1 MKLITISG
9 VDGSG
14 KSTQIKLLQNYLES
28 SGKKVFYFHANR
40 SSISNLYNI
49 LRPHKVIAKKHHE
62 SVARANWTQIQL
74 RKLALLIDIWR
85 FKSLYHRLEKEGFD
99 YILSD
104 RYFFDAIIN
113 LEYLMGKNCI
123 LKAEGSIMRPD
134 TAIYLEIAPEEIMR
148 RDRKPDQGIRYLE
161 KKMELFSKKKA
172 VWKMHSISANR
183 LQDEVFSEIR
193 RKFSI

>member
-14 KSTQIKLLQNYLES
+14 KSTQVKLLQNHLETL
-28 SGKKVFYFHANR
+28 GKKVFYFHANR
-40 SSISNLYNI
+40 SSISNLYNV

-62 SVARANWTQIQL
+62 SVDRANWIQIQL

-85 FKSLYHRLEKEGFD
+85 FKSLYHGLEKEGFD

-104 RYFFDAIIN
+104 RYFFDTIIN
-113 LEYLMGKNCI
+113 LEYLTGKHCI
-123 LKAEGSIMRPD
+123 LRSESSIMRPD

-148 RDRKPDQGIRYLE
+148 RDRKPDQGVTYLKKKVALFAE
-161 KKMELFSKKKA
+161 KKASWNMI
-172 VWKMHSISANR
+172 SIDASE
-183 LQDEVFSEIR
+183 DKGIVFKNILGL
-193 RKFSI
+193 I